1 MTRGSDGISL
11 GRVTTQLLLSRA
23 VGYLLALGNSV
34 ILARVLGAE
43 RLGEYTYAM
52 GIAALFGL
60 LPHLGISTVVT
71 RTIARDPDA
80 GAGVVGAALRAQAL
94 LATGVLLGI
103 PAFALI
109 LPEQPV
115 PLGYVILAAAQLAL
129 GTLSWPY
136 LAVLGGRAR
145 YDRLAM
151 AELVTGL
158 VATLTLLAVALLHGS
173 VAAFLWAQ
181 VLAAGIAVI
190 VARLAATSFVQTGG
204 TEPMRIGALLRH
216 AAPFGATTA
225 VQSLYTRLDILLLG
239 QLASTAAL
247 GLYNV
252 AYKPTNLAVNFGST
266 VAGTLFPVMA
276 QAREPGAPVAF
287 QRALRG
293 LSTAGPAMAL
303 TFSGLATPLLHTL
316 YGSEFTAAALV
327 LSPLAW
333 SAAANWLYAPLAVA
347 LQARGQERWWMI
359 SLAGGL
365 ALNAAG
371 NIWAIPRWGAL
382 GAAGATLG
390 SEIALLA
397 LGTVLVGRKLGIL
410 PSLRPVLV
418 SLGAT
423 ACGAAT
429 LWTLGTLGALWAT
442 LAALAVYVGLLMLF
456 RVVTA
461 EDAAIVS
468 SWVRQAICGWS
479 HG

>member
-1 MTRGSDGISL
+1 
-11 GRVTTQLLLSRA
+11 
-23 VGYLLALGNSV
+23 
-34 ILARVLGAE
+34 
-43 RLGEYTYAM
+43 
-52 GIAALFGL
+52 
-60 LPHLGISTVVT
+60 
-71 RTIARDPDA
+71 
-80 GAGVVGAALRAQAL
+80 
-94 LATGVLLGI
+94 
-103 PAFALI
+103 
-109 LPEQPV
+109 
-115 PLGYVILAAAQLAL
+115 
-129 GTLSWPY
+129 
-136 LAVLGGRAR
+136 
-145 YDRLAM
+145 
-151 AELVTGL
+151 
-158 VATLTLLAVALLHGS
+158 
-173 VAAFLWAQ
+173 
-181 VLAAGIAVI
+181 
-190 VARLAATSFVQTGG
+190 
-204 TEPMRIGALLRH
+204 
-216 AAPFGATTA
+216 
-225 VQSLYTRLDILLLG
+225 
-239 QLASTAAL
+239 
-247 GLYNV
+247 
-252 AYKPTNLAVNFGST
+252 
-266 VAGTLFPVMA
+266 
-276 QAREPGAPVAF
+276 
-287 QRALRG
+287 
-293 LSTAGPAMAL
+293 MAL

-327 LSPLAW
+327 LSLLAW

-423 ACGAAT
+423 AGGAAT
-429 LWTLGTLGALWAT
+429 LWTLGTLGALVAT